1 MDILKSQKDKTEGVV
16 TIIDIGA
23 GSGQLGYLI
32 IKRLL
37 EMKSMWP
44 DPTHRPF
51 KWMLDVFVNNRYI
64 MTDCSPKL
72 ITWWKKNPFL
82 QPFLKEGLLEV
93 VVFDIEKD
101 TQVGVSE
108 GLIDRFHLSIL
119 FHILRLSF

>member
-1 MDILKSQKDKTEGVV
+1 MDILKTQIDIEEGVV
-16 TIIDIGA
+16 TILDIGA
-23 GSGQLGYLI
+23 GSGRLGYLI

-44 DPTHRPF
+44 DPTHCPF
-51 KWMLDVFVNNRYI
+51 KWMLEMSVNNRYI

-93 VVFDIEKD
+93 IAFDIEKD
-101 TQVGVSE
+101 SKVDVSE
-108 GLIDRFHLSIL
+108 G
-119 FHILRLSF
+119 